1 MKKVK
6 PSLGLTAKKDFG
18 AGTGCNNFNLGI
30 DEARDIL
37 THFVHK
43 FVAGTQVS
51 TASDLQVAFT
61 VQGWRQTIQLW
72 TPMGMLNAF

>member
-37 THFVHK
+37 THFHHE
-43 FVAGTQVS
+43 FLAGTHVF
-51 TASDLQVAFT
+51 TVSDLPVAFT
-61 VQGWRQTIQLW
+61 VQG
-72 TPMGMLNAF
+72 